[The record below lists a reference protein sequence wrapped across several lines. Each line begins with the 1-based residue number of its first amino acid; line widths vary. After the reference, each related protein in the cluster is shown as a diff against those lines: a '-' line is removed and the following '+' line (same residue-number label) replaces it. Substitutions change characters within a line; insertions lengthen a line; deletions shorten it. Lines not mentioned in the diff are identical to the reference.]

1 MTNATN
7 VPKRF
12 RRLSEVESAT
22 HAFEVGQ
29 AVHLNNGFS
38 PSGNVYRIIAKLPP
52 IGDSP
57 QYHIQNEVEKF
68 QRMAAQSSLE
78 LVISTADGKAAPLVD
93 RTFRSGPKALTQPML
108 SPKVEAA
115 IRVGSGSS
123 ADGTGASGAL
133 EAASIPLR

>member
-1 MTNATN
+1 MNDAPN

-12 RRLSEVESAT
+12 RRLSEVESAA
-22 HAFEVGQ
+22 HIFEVGQ

-68 QRMAAQSSLE
+68 QRMAAQSNLE
-78 LVISTADGKAAPLVD
+78 PVISTAEGKAAPLVD
-93 RTFRSGPKALTQPML
+93 RTFRSDAKANTQPML

-115 IRVGSGSS
+115 IRAGAGSS
-123 ADGTGASGAL
+123 VEESGA
-133 EAASIPLR
+133 